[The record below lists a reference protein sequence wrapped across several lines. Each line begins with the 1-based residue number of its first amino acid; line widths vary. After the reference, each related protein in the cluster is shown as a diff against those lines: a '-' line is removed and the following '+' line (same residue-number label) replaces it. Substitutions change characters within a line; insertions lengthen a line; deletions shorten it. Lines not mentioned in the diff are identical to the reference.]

1 MSYEIKFKKVND
13 ISNADI
19 CVYNAKNEKSIKT
32 VKVVETLYP
41 NQTHPLKQSD
51 IIKKVQNEI
60 DIKGLTFVL
69 YTISKTQNL
78 QQILLVCF
86 VNIIR

>member
-1 MSYEIKFKKVND
+1 MND

-32 VKVVETLYP
+32 VKVVETLDP

-60 DIKGLTFVL
+60 DIKGLTFVP